1 MSVKSCEKLEKSK
14 VALTIEVSAEDF
26 EVAINKAYLKM
37 RGKMN
42 IPGFRPGKA
51 PRKIV
56 ESMYG
61 AEVFYE
67 EAVNIVLPDAYEKAV
82 SDEKLEVVGYPE
94 VELENCGK
102 DGVTFKAT
110 VAVYPEVKLGQYKG
124 LEAPKANVKVMAADV
139 NARLKEMA
147 ERNSRMVSVERAV
160 KKGDTANI
168 DFEGFD
174 NGVAFDGGKGENF
187 DLEIGSGSFV
197 PGFEDQLIGMK
208 VGQEKDIDITFPKD
222 YTPELAG
229 KPVVF
234 HVKVNEVKVKEV
246 PAMDDEFAK
255 DVSEF
260 DTLKDLKADIKKKLT
275 TERTEAAQRAFED
288 VLMAKVAESI
298 EAEIPTEMVELQ
310 AAQMTEGFKQ
320 QLASQGIPFDQYLKM
335 TNTTEAD
342 FTKQAYGP
350 AEQQVKMDLAVRA
363 IIDAEKLD
371 ATDDEVEA
379 EMKNVADKYGMDL
392 DTVKKYLRPEE
403 VKEQVIREK
412 VVNLVADNSANP
424 YELTF
429 HHKGNTTSGPKAS
442 GLVAFKLSDL
452 PDTNGKT
459 VDVKLKWTSFSGAK
473 SITFKYCTNKSTNLP
488 SETLNKMLEDISYKK
503 NIK

>member
-1 MSVKSCEKLEKSK
+1 MTVKSCEKLEKSR
-14 VALTIEVSAEDF
+14 VALTIETSAEEF
-26 EVAINKAYLKM
+26 EAAVNKAYLKM
-37 RGKMN
+37 RGKIN
-42 IPGFRPGKA
+42 VPGFRVGKA
-51 PRKIV
+51 PRKII
-56 ESMYG
+56 EKMYG

-67 EAVNIVLPDAYEKAV
+67 EAVNILLPDAYEDAV
-82 SDEKLEVVGYPE
+82 KEKELNVVGYPE
-94 VELENCGK
+94 VELESCTK
-102 DGVTFKAT
+102 DGVVFKCT
-110 VAVYPEVKLGQYKG
+110 VAVYPEVTLGQYKG
-124 LEAPKANVKVMAADV
+124 LEAPKAEVNVTDEDV
-139 NARLKEMA
+139 DNRLNEMA
-147 ERNSRMVSVERAV
+147 DRNSRLVSVEREIQ
-160 KKGDTANI
+160 KGDTADI

-208 VGQEKDIDITFPKD
+208 AGEEKDIDITFPEN

-392 DTVKKYLRPEE
+392 DTIKKYLPEAD
-403 VKEQVIREK
+403 VREQVLRSKAIK
-412 VVNLVADNSANP
+412 AVADA
-424 YELTF
+424 
-429 HHKGNTTSGPKAS
+429 A
-442 GLVAFKLSDL
+442 VAVAPVVEESQEE
-452 PDTNGKT
+452 
-459 VDVKLKWTSFSGAK
+459 AK
-473 SITFKYCTNKSTNLP
+473 Q
-488 SETLNKMLEDISYKK
+488 EEEKK
-503 NIK
+503 DAE